1 MRTIIVES
9 GMVNSRDA
17 TPEEVEQLEMAQNI
31 QSGRPL
37 LEVQSEK
44 HASNCAALADYLA
57 AHPITWTDG
66 EKYGVT
72 LDDQQL
78 MLLNL
83 STYKMGLTSE
93 IKWNSHTK
101 KCRVFTEEE
110 FGLLTAAIDAFVRPR
125 VERCQD
131 YKEQIFQAQTI
142 QDVEAITFDFDDV

>member
-1 MRTIIVES
+1 MILQTTYDASTGKYGTQEVDVEPIIEPETRTL
-9 GMVNSRDA
+9 
-17 TPEEVEQLEMAQNI
+17 EEVQAAH
-31 QSGRPL
+31 
-37 LEVQSEK
+37 
-44 HASNCAALADYLA
+44 HAANCDALAVYLA

-93 IKWNSHTK
+93 LKWNSHTK

-125 VERCQD
+125 LELCQE
-131 YKEQIFQAQTI
+131 YKERIFAAKTI
-142 QDVEAITFDFDDV
+142 QEVEAITFDFENV

>member
-1 MRTIIVES
+1 MSTISTKTIYNATTGEYSQEVVDDEPVIEPDTRT
-9 GMVNSRDA
+9 
-17 TPEEVEQLEMAQNI
+17 LED
-31 QSGRPL
+31 
-37 LEVQSEK
+37 VQSA
-44 HASNCAALADYLA
+44 HQAANCDALAVYLA
-57 AHPITWTDG
+57 SHPITWTDG

-93 IKWNSHTK
+93 LKWNSHTK

-131 YKEQIFQAQTI
+131 YKEKIFRAQTI
-142 QDVEAITFDFDDV
+142 QEVEAITFDFASV

>member
-1 MRTIIVES
+1 MMVRANKYGEIVIVEPAQDT
-9 GMVNSRDA
+9 R
-17 TPEEVEQLEMAQNI
+17 TLED
-31 QSGRPL
+31 
-37 LEVQSEK
+37 VQSA
-44 HASNCAALADYLA
+44 HQAANCDALAVYLA
-57 AHPITWTDG
+57 ANPITWTDG
-66 EKYGVT
+66 ETYGVT

-83 STYKMGLTSE
+83 STHKMGLTSE
-93 IKWNSHTK
+93 LKWNSHTK

-142 QDVEAITFDFDDV
+142 QEVEAITFDFDDV

>member
-1 MRTIIVES
+1 MSIKTIYNAATGEYSQVVEDDEPVIEPETRT
-9 GMVNSRDA
+9 
-17 TPEEVEQLEMAQNI
+17 LED
-31 QSGRPL
+31 
-37 LEVQSEK
+37 VQSA
-44 HASNCAALADYLA
+44 HQAANCDALAVYLA
-57 AHPITWTDG
+57 SHPITWTDG

-93 IKWNSHTK
+93 LKWNSHTK

-142 QDVEAITFDFDDV
+142 Q

>member
-1 MRTIIVES
+1 MTNKVETVEYNSKTGDISISFNDVSIDDPRT
-9 GMVNSRDA
+9 
-17 TPEEVEQLEMAQNI
+17 LED
-31 QSGRPL
+31 
-37 LEVQSEK
+37 VQSA
-44 HASNCAALADYLA
+44 HQAANCDALAVYLA
-57 AHPITWTDG
+57 SHPITWTDG

-93 IKWNSHTK
+93 LKWNSHTK

-131 YKEQIFQAQTI
+131 YKEKIFRAQTI
-142 QDVEAITFDFDDV
+142 QEVEAITFDFASV

>member
-1 MRTIIVES
+1 MKILVCENGIS
-9 GMVNSRDA
+9 YYRDA
-17 TPEEVEQLEMAQNI
+17 TKEEIERFESEKVHDTRTL
-31 QSGRPL
+31 G
-37 LEVQSEK
+37 EVQSTH
-44 HASNCAALADYLA
+44 HAANCAALADYLA

-93 IKWNSHTK
+93 LKWNSHTK
-101 KCRVFTEEE
+101 KCRVFAEEE

-142 QDVEAITFDFDDV
+142 QEVEAITFDFDDV

>member
-1 MRTIIVES
+1 MSYQTTYNAATGEYGKVWVDDEPVIEPDTRTLS
-9 GMVNSRDA
+9 D
-17 TPEEVEQLEMAQNI
+17 
-31 QSGRPL
+31 
-37 LEVQSEK
+37 VQSA
-44 HASNCAALADYLA
+44 HQAANCDALAVYLA
-57 AHPITWTDG
+57 THPITWTDG

-83 STYKMGLTSE
+83 STYKMGLASE
-93 IKWNSHTK
+93 LKWNSHTK

-131 YKEQIFQAQTI
+131 YKEKIFRAQTI
-142 QDVEAITFDFDDV
+142 QEVEAITFDFDDV

>member
-1 MRTIIVES
+1 MRVFANKFGEIIEV
-9 GMVNSRDA
+9 DTA
-17 TPEEVEQLEMAQNI
+17 EETRTLED
-31 QSGRPL
+31 
-37 LEVQSEK
+37 VQSA
-44 HASNCAALADYLA
+44 HQAANCDALAVYLA
-57 AHPITWTDG
+57 THSITWTDG

-83 STYKMGLTSE
+83 STYKMGLTNE
-93 IKWNSHTK
+93 LKWNSHTK

-131 YKEQIFQAQTI
+131 YKEKIFQAQTI
-142 QDVEAITFDFDDV
+142 QAVEAITFDFDDV

>member
-1 MRTIIVES
+1 MTYNTWDNGTIRPMNPDEIANLQDPRT
-9 GMVNSRDA
+9 
-17 TPEEVEQLEMAQNI
+17 
-31 QSGRPL
+31 L
-37 LEVQSEK
+37 LDVQSTR
-44 HASNCAALADYLA
+44 HAANCAALADYLS

-66 EKYGVT
+66 EKYSVT

-93 IKWNSHTK
+93 LKWNSHTK

-142 QDVEAITFDFDDV
+142 QEVEAITFDYENI

>member
-1 MRTIIVES
+1 MEMTQEEIASAQDTRTL
-9 GMVNSRDA
+9 
-17 TPEEVEQLEMAQNI
+17 EEVQVTHHDA
-31 QSGRPL
+31 
-37 LEVQSEK
+37 
-44 HASNCAALADYLA
+44 NCAALADYLA
-57 AHPITWTDG
+57 THPITWTDG

-93 IKWNSHTK
+93 LKWNSHTK

-131 YKEQIFQAQTI
+131 YKEKIFRAQTI
-142 QDVEAITFDFDDV
+142 QEVEAITFDFDDV